1 VEQCLAVRLD
11 VFDQLKPWARYEMA
25 VQRLAALEQR
35 PSPKVLAV
43 HFQQVEDYE
52 HCRRRRG
59 RPPGHPRSL
68 DQIAAPDLLE
78 VERRSAP
85 GTASSP
91 SNTSPMSRLNNDLSI
106 HLPDVRRLLLQ
117 SLDRAAVQ
125 LRRKQRVILRPGSCL
140 PRVRVR
146 RALRASTAII
156 YDETYTYSW
165 HNIPVGTILPAGAA
179 LTLLLRST
187 PRRCFGELLFCSVP

>member
-117 SLDRAAVQ
+117 SLGSSSRSIASKTKSYFEAWFVLTARACPA
-125 LRRKQRVILRPGSCL
+125 RPPG
-140 PRVRVR
+140 
-146 RALRASTAII
+146 
-156 YDETYTYSW
+156 
-165 HNIPVGTILPAGAA
+165 
-179 LTLLLRST
+179 
-187 PRRCFGELLFCSVP
+187 